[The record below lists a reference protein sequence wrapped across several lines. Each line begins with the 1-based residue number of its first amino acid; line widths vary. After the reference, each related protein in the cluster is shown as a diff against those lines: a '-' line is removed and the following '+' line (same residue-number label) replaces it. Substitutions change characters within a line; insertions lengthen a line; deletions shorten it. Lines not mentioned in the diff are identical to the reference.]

1 MSTSFNKN
9 AVIFFQNPINFRS
22 KFGKGKQ
29 VNKFFKNTK
38 FFAKYS
44 SGLEKAVWQPC
55 RNGSSKIKKNWD
67 FRSRSLN
74 DETIKNFS
82 KRFSK
87 FFWSREMQ
95 FPQTGWRVSNKNQ
108 KKFCSQS
115 EKYSKD
121 CKNKKT
127 FSSTFFSEL
136 VDCTF
141 DNPVKTFC
149 WNHEFCTLQFE
160 EFWQLRFHWISIFPA
175 NYSSRLETA
184 VLINLLNNFQRR
196 SESFCW
202 KCKNVGTYKNPEIFS
217 CNWPLNDEGRPWKRT
232 STNVL
237 WFFTKNSRCFSLNSG
252 NLKKNTNL
260 VIKKSSF
267 LKLYFSIPKRKFDS
281 PAR

>member
-1 MSTSFNKN
+1 MSTSFNKK

-55 RNGSSKIKKNWD
+55 GNGSSKIKKNWD

-95 FPQTGWRVSNKNQ
+95 FPQTSWRVSNKNQ

-121 CKNKKT
+121 CNSSQNKKI
-127 FSSTFFSEL
+127 FSSTFSSEL

-141 DNPVKTFC
+141 HKPVKTFC
-149 WNHEFCTLQFE
+149 WNHEVCTLQLEKFRRIR
-160 EFWQLRFHWISIFPA
+160 LHGRSHFPA
-175 NYSSRLETA
+175 NYSSRLEIA
-184 VLINLLNNFQRR
+184 VLINLLNKFQWV
-196 SESFCW
+196 SESCCW
-202 KCKNVGTYKNPEIFS
+202 KCKNLGTYKNP
-217 CNWPLNDEGRPWKRT
+217 G
-232 STNVL
+232 
-237 WFFTKNSRCFSLNSG
+237 
-252 NLKKNTNL
+252 
-260 VIKKSSF
+260 SF
-267 LKLYFSIPKRKFDS
+267 LLILTLER
-281 PAR
+281 